1 MRKNKKEDDEDDDMD
16 DMRMGLNESTMIKL
30 SPQMILRNTLIA
42 EADLFLRF
50 SDYQQGSDVHRPLTF
65 EQVEI
70 VYFKLS
76 AENLYTQALEL
87 DGNDIHVLLCRSRCR
102 VLNGNPMGAGLDADK
117 ILSVDPKHVRGIICK
132 ADALFTLGD
141 FEMAMVKLKPIKYRG
156 HKSRPD
162 VIDFQNGVSR
172 CTEAINKAMGG
183 FDVEK
188 LKKMIAF
195 RKIEG
200 KEEVSMHL
208 HTNYFKPVVTQSKVR
223 SDNPIN
229 HNLLEEL
236 YEDYVYL
243 KELEKDP
250 MFNEALHG
258 EDKNIKVSVSSAL
271 DFLDGRIEF
280 WRARNP
286 KGLHDT
292 SVVEEVNQMNRFIV
306 RKTKNLSH
314 DKPAVL
320 PKIQPLVAQ
329 KETKK
334 SHEVIKGK

>member
-65 EQVEI
+65 EQW
-70 VYFKLS
+70 YS
-76 AENLYTQALEL
+76 
-87 DGNDIHVLLCRSRCR
+87 
-102 VLNGNPMGAGLDADK
+102 
-117 ILSVDPKHVRGIICK
+117 
-132 ADALFTLGD
+132 
-141 FEMAMVKLKPIKYRG
+141 RG

-172 CTEAINKAMGG
+172 CTEAINKAMGKSHSLLKHFIGG

-250 MFNEALHG
+250 MFNEA
-258 EDKNIKVSVSSAL
+258 
-271 DFLDGRIEF
+271 
-280 WRARNP
+280 RNP

-292 SVVEEVNQMNRFIV
+292 RFSIIMQFLSYSVVEEVNQMNRFIV